1 MNKFVL
7 IISLILLVS
16 LIGCIGQTDP
26 ATESKLQNLKEKYGV
41 GAAFI
46 PNAQVMSSYNNEL
59 ALLKAKSNSRLVEA
73 EFYSAQAFYY
83 LMQATEEFSNVDF
96 ANDSCKVTNL
106 IKAYNYS
113 SLGKEAAGKAADAI
127 KSLSVEEKE
136 KLRQNQLE
144 MVVVYNNA
152 SKEMYE
158 GIKAKCTSYI

>member
-1 MNKFVL
+1 MNKFVA

-16 LIGCIGQTDP
+16 LLGCIGQTDP
-26 ATESKLQNLKEKYGV
+26 VTENKLENLKEKYGV
-41 GAAFI
+41 QNAFV

-59 ALLKAKSNSRLVEA
+59 ALLKAKTTSKLVEA
-73 EFYSAQAFYY
+73 EFFSAQAFYY

-113 SLGKEAAGKAADAI
+113 SLGKEAAQKAAEAI
-127 KSLSVEEKE
+127 KSLSADDQE
-136 KLRQNQLE
+136 KLRQDQLE
-144 MVVVYNNA
+144 MVMAYNNA
-152 SKEMYE
+152 SKEMYD